1 MTLGLQQRGSE
12 KREGHGVACSDSLS
26 CGMSF
31 MSADGCLLFFSIS
44 NHNKLHWPEAAGMQT
59 LPRSQYLQV
68 CAAVFA
74 VRSLPAPQKMQ
85 GAMQVPETL
94 LKYL

>member
-1 MTLGLQQRGSE
+1 MGLCVQT
-12 KREGHGVACSDSLS
+12 A

-31 MSADGCLLFFSIS
+31 MSADGCLLCFSLS
-44 NHNKLHWPEAAGMQT
+44 NHNKLHWPEAAGVQI
-59 LPRSQYLQV
+59 LPCSQYLQV

-74 VRSLPAPQKMQ
+74 VGSLPAPQKMP